1 MSSGDCWSCGT
12 PPAGR
17 YCGTCGVEL
26 AAHGGTW
33 QDTVYLGPR
42 NAALYRRAPREIRAL
57 IPVLLEPFRHLD
69 AIAPAR
75 WRNVAL
81 TAVMGIAP
89 LGFVSFFE
97 RVHDPIDAF
106 RVLGLYFSAL
116 WALFFASAFR
126 ATGIRWRLG
135 LGAYFGTTFVAM
147 TLLLVSLALNVE
159 LIRAPLVV
167 AKNVW
172 IAIPSAIA
180 FIGFPEELTKA
191 LVLFAIWRFAGPLPP
206 LRAFLFYGLISGL
219 GFGIKEGVHYQ
230 LGPYAAAAS
239 RTGAFAPFYLES
251 VLRLTSLPFF
261 HAVWTG
267 IAAWLIWFAARIPS
281 ARAGLLVLAVM
292 IPATFHGLYD
302 ALVDRSPG
310 LALVVVGSSIVL
322 LGIYAASAA
331 QFERWFGLEVDDDDG
346 VAVPVTTAEAG
357 SAAAVVAA
365 R

>member
-1 MSSGDCWSCGT
+1 MTAAAQGGCWSCGT
-12 PPAGR
+12 PPVGR
-17 YCGTCGVEL
+17 YCGACGVEL
-26 AAHGGTW
+26 AACGGTW

-57 IPVLLEPFRHLD
+57 LPVLLEPFRHLD
-69 AIAPAR
+69 AIAPGR

-81 TAVMGIAP
+81 IAVMGIAP
-89 LGFVSFFE
+89 LAFISYFE
-97 RVHDPIDAF
+97 AHKDAVDAF

-135 LGAYFGTTFVAM
+135 LAAYFGTTLVAM
-147 TLLLVSLALNVE
+147 TLLLVSLALNIE
-159 LIRAPLVV
+159 LLRTPLV
-167 AKNVW
+167 AAHNVW

-180 FIGFPEELTKA
+180 FIGLPEELTKA
-191 LVLFAIWRFAGPLPP
+191 LVLFAIWRFAGPLPT

-230 LGPYAAAAS
+230 LGPYSAAAS
-239 RTGAFAPFYLES
+239 RSGEFTGFYLDS

-302 ALVDRSPG
+302 ALVERSPV
-310 LALVVVGSSIVL
+310 LALVVVGLSIVL

-346 VAVPVTTAEAG
+346 VVVPVTAAEAG
-357 SAAAVVAA
+357 SAAAL

>member
-1 MSSGDCWSCGT
+1 MTGATPAGCWSCGT

-26 AAHGGTW
+26 AAGGGTW

-57 IPVLLEPFRHLD
+57 LPVLLEPFRHLD
-69 AIAPAR
+69 AIAPGR

-81 TAVMGIAP
+81 IAVMGIAP
-89 LGFVSFFE
+89 LAFVSYFE
-97 RVHDPIDAF
+97 SVKDAVDAF

-135 LGAYFGTTFVAM
+135 LAVYFGTTLGAM
-147 TLLLVSLALNVE
+147 TLLLASLLLNLE
-159 LIRAPLVV
+159 LLRAPLVA
-167 AKNVW
+167 AKNLW
-172 IAIPSAIA
+172 ISIPSAIA
-180 FIGFPEELTKA
+180 FIGLPEELTKA
-191 LVLFAIWRFAGPLPP
+191 LVLFAIWRFAGQLPP

-239 RTGAFAPFYLES
+239 RSHEFAGFYLDS

-267 IAAWLIWFAARIPS
+267 IAAWLIWFGARIPS
-281 ARAGLLVLAVM
+281 ARAGLLALAILV
-292 IPATFHGLYD
+292 PATFHGLYD
-302 ALVDRSPG
+302 ALVGRSQT
-310 LALVVVGSSIVL
+310 LALVVVGLSIVL

-346 VAVPVTTAEAG
+346 VVVPVTAAEAG
-357 SAAAVVAA
+357 
-365 R
+365 

>member
-1 MSSGDCWSCGT
+1 MTAVAPNACWSCGT
-12 PPAGR
+12 PPVGR

-26 AAHGGTW
+26 AAGTGSW
-33 QDTVYLGPR
+33 QDGIYLGPR

-57 IPVLLEPFRHLD
+57 LPVLLEPFRHLD
-69 AIAPAR
+69 AIAPGR

-81 TAVMGIAP
+81 VAAMGIAP
-89 LGFVSFFE
+89 LAFVSYFE
-97 RVHDPIDAF
+97 NVHDPVDAF
-106 RVLGLYFSAL
+106 RTLGLFFSAL

-135 LGAYFGTTFVAM
+135 LFAYFGTTIVAM
-147 TLLLVSLALNVE
+147 TLLLASLAVNVE
-159 LIRAPLVV
+159 LLRAPFV
-167 AKNVW
+167 AAKSLW

-180 FIGFPEELTKA
+180 FIGYPEELTKA
-191 LVLFAIWRFAGPLPP
+191 LVLFAIWRFFGPLPP

-239 RTGAFAPFYLES
+239 RSGEFAGFYLES
-251 VLRLTSLPFF
+251 VTRLTSLPFF

-267 IAAWLIWFAARIPS
+267 IAAWLIWFGARIPS
-281 ARAGLLVLAVM
+281 ARAGLLVLAIT
-292 IPATFHGLYD
+292 IPAIFHGLYD
-302 ALVDRSPG
+302 ALVDRSAW
-310 LALVVVGSSIVL
+310 LALLVVGLSIVL

-346 VAVPVTTAEAG
+346 VVVPVTAAEAG
-357 SAAAVVAA
+357 SAAV

>member
-1 MSSGDCWSCGT
+1 MTTALHGGCWSCGT
-12 PPAGR
+12 PPVGR
-17 YCGTCGVEL
+17 YCGSCGVEL
-26 AAHGGTW
+26 AACGGTW

-57 IPVLLEPFRHLD
+57 LPVLLEPFRHLD
-69 AIAPAR
+69 AIAPGR

-81 TAVMGIAP
+81 IAAMGIAP
-89 LGFVSFFE
+89 LAFISYFE
-97 RVHDPIDAF
+97 AHKDAVDAF

-126 ATGIRWRLG
+126 ATGIGWRLG
-135 LGAYFGTTFVAM
+135 LAAYFGTTLVAM
-147 TLLLVSLALNVE
+147 TLLLVSLALNIE
-159 LIRAPLVV
+159 LLRGPLV
-167 AKNVW
+167 AARSMW
-172 IAIPSAIA
+172 IAVPSAIA

-191 LVLFAIWRFAGPLPP
+191 LVLFAIWRYAGRLPA

-230 LGPYAAAAS
+230 LGPYTAAAS
-239 RTGAFAPFYLES
+239 KSGAFAGFYLDS

-281 ARAGLLVLAVM
+281 ARAGLLVLAIL

-302 ALVDRSPG
+302 ALVDRAPV
-310 LALVVVGSSIVL
+310 LALVVVGLSIVL

-346 VAVPVTTAEAG
+346 VVVPVTAAEAG
-357 SAAAVVAA
+357 SAAAS

>member
-1 MSSGDCWSCGT
+1 MTAVTAGCWSCGT
-12 PPAGR
+12 APVGR
-17 YCGTCGVEL
+17 YCGMCGVEL
-26 AAHGGTW
+26 GAAGGTW

-57 IPVLLEPFRHLD
+57 VPVLLEPFRHLD
-69 AIAPAR
+69 AIAPGR
-75 WRNVAL
+75 WRNVGL
-81 TAVMGIAP
+81 IAVMGIAP
-89 LGFVSFFE
+89 LAFISYFE
-97 RVHDPIDAF
+97 SVKDAVDAF

-126 ATGIRWRLG
+126 ATGIHWRLG
-135 LGAYFGTTFVAM
+135 LAAYFGTTLIAM
-147 TLLLVSLALNVE
+147 TLLLTSLALNIE
-159 LIRAPLVV
+159 LVRTPFV
-167 AKNVW
+167 AAHNLW
-172 IAIPSAIA
+172 IAIPGAIA
-180 FIGFPEELTKA
+180 FIGIPEELTKA
-191 LVLFAIWRFAGPLPP
+191 LVLFAIWRFAGPLPT

-230 LGPYAAAAS
+230 LGPYTAAAARS
-239 RTGAFAPFYLES
+239 GAFAGFYLDS

-281 ARAGLLVLAVM
+281 ARAGLLVLAILV
-292 IPATFHGLYD
+292 PAAFHGLYD
-302 ALVDRSPG
+302 ALVGRSPV
-310 LALVVVGSSIVL
+310 LALVVVGLSIVL

-346 VAVPVTTAEAG
+346 VVVPVTAAEAG
-357 SAAAVVAA
+357 SAAAL

>member
-1 MSSGDCWSCGT
+1 MTAVAPAGCWSCGT

-26 AAHGGTW
+26 AGAGGTW
-33 QDTVYLGPR
+33 QDTIYLGPR
-42 NAALYRRAPREIRAL
+42 NAALYRRAPHEIRAL
-57 IPVLLEPFRHLD
+57 LPVLLEPFRHLD
-69 AIAPAR
+69 AIAPGR

-81 TAVMGIAP
+81 TAAMGIAP
-89 LGFVSFFE
+89 LALVSFFE
-97 RVHDPIDAF
+97 GNHDSVDAY
-106 RVLGLYFSAL
+106 RTLGLYFSAL

-135 LGAYFGTTFVAM
+135 LFAYFGTTLVGM
-147 TLLLVSLALNVE
+147 TLLLASLALNIE
-159 LIRAPLVV
+159 LVRAPLV
-167 AKNVW
+167 AAHSAW

-180 FIGFPEELTKA
+180 FIGVPEELTKA
-191 LVLFAIWRFAGPLPP
+191 LVLFAIWRFFGLPP

-230 LGPYAAAAS
+230 LGPYAAAATRS
-239 RTGAFAPFYLES
+239 GAFAGYYLES
-251 VLRLTSLPFF
+251 VVRLTSLPFF
-261 HAVWTG
+261 HAVWAG

-281 ARAGLLVLAVM
+281 ARAGLLVLAIL
-292 IPATFHGLYD
+292 IPATFHGVYD
-302 ALVDRSPG
+302 ALVDRAP
-310 LALVVVGSSIVL
+310 LPALVVVGSSIVL

-346 VAVPVTTAEAG
+346 VVMPPTTAEVG
-357 SAAAVVAA
+357 SAAA

>member
-1 MSSGDCWSCGT
+1 MSATSAGGCWSCGT
-12 PPAGR
+12 PPMGR

-26 AAHGGTW
+26 AAGGRTW
-33 QDTVYLGPR
+33 QDSVYLEPR

-57 IPVLLEPFRHLD
+57 LPVLLEPFRHLD
-69 AIAPAR
+69 AIAPGR

-81 TAVMGIAP
+81 IAAMGIAP
-89 LGFVSFFE
+89 LAFISYFE
-97 RVHDPIDAF
+97 SVKDAVDAF

-135 LGAYFGTTFVAM
+135 LFAYFGTTFVAM
-147 TLLLVSLALNVE
+147 TLLLLSLALNIE
-159 LIRAPLVV
+159 LLRGPLV
-167 AKNVW
+167 AAHNVW
-172 IAIPSAIA
+172 VAIPSAIA
-180 FIGFPEELTKA
+180 FIGIPEELTKA
-191 LVLFAIWRFAGPLPP
+191 LVLFAIWRFGGPLPA

-239 RTGAFAPFYLES
+239 RSGEFAGFYLDS

-261 HAVWTG
+261 HAMWTG

-302 ALVDRSPG
+302 ALVGRSQT
-310 LALVVVGSSIVL
+310 LALVVVGLSIVL

-346 VAVPVTTAEAG
+346 VVVPATTAEAG
-357 SAAAVVAA
+357 SAAL

>member
-1 MSSGDCWSCGT
+1 MTAVPSGGCWSCGT
-12 PPAGR
+12 PPVGR

-26 AAHGGTW
+26 SAAGGTW
-33 QDTVYLGPR
+33 QDTIYLGPR

-57 IPVLLEPFRHLD
+57 LPVLLEPFRHLD
-69 AIAPAR
+69 AIAPGR

-81 TAVMGIAP
+81 IAVMGIAP
-89 LGFVSFFE
+89 LAFINYFE
-97 RVHDPIDAF
+97 SKKDPVDAF

-135 LGAYFGTTFVAM
+135 LAAYFGTTLGAM
-147 TLLLVSLALNVE
+147 TLLLASLLLNIE
-159 LIRAPLVV
+159 LLRAPLVA

-180 FIGFPEELTKA
+180 FIGLPEELTKA
-191 LVLFAIWRFAGPLPP
+191 LVLFAIWRFAGPLPT
-206 LRAFLFYGLISGL
+206 LRAFMFYGLISGL

-230 LGPYAAAAS
+230 LGPYTAAAS
-239 RTGAFAPFYLES
+239 RSGEFAGFYLDS

-302 ALVDRSPG
+302 ALVERSPL
-310 LALVVVGSSIVL
+310 LAIVVVGLSIVL

-346 VAVPVTTAEAG
+346 VVVPVTAAEAG
-357 SAAAVVAA
+357 SAAAS

>member
-1 MSSGDCWSCGT
+1 MTADTARDCWSCGT
-12 PPAGR
+12 PPVGR
-17 YCGTCGVEL
+17 YCGACGVEF
-26 AAHGGTW
+26 AADDGTW

-57 IPVLLEPFRHLD
+57 VPVLLEPFRHLD
-69 AIAPAR
+69 AIAPGR

-81 TAVMGIAP
+81 MAVMGIAP
-89 LGFVSFFE
+89 LAFVSYFE
-97 RVHDPIDAF
+97 HVHDPVDAF

-126 ATGIRWRLG
+126 ATGITWRLG
-135 LGAYFGTTFVAM
+135 LAAYFGTTIVAM
-147 TLLLVSLALNVE
+147 TLLLLSLAVNLEV
-159 LIRAPLVV
+159 LRAPFV
-167 AKNVW
+167 AAKSLW

-180 FIGFPEELTKA
+180 FIGYPEELTKA

-261 HAVWTG
+261 HAVWSG
-267 IAAWLIWFAARIPS
+267 IAAWLIWFGARIPS
-281 ARAGLLVLAVM
+281 ARAGLLVLAVT
-292 IPATFHGLYD
+292 IPAVFHGLYD
-302 ALVDRSPG
+302 ALVDRSAA
-310 LALVVVGSSIVL
+310 LALVVVGLSIVL

-331 QFERWFGLEVDDDDG
+331 QFERWFGLEVDDEDG
-346 VAVPVTTAEAG
+346 VAVPVTAAEAG
-357 SAAAVVAA
+357 SAL